1 MGNQVKEVAALKS
14 GKGLLPLHLY
24 FLFYC
29 IWRKI
34 RSKSWVIVIACL
46 SLKSSER
53 DDIILI
59 LTPDR
64 KRNDGGRLCL
74 KKDRNIQSW
83 LKKRKTVSVVMKTL
97 STFDAI
103 QSLSPSASLHTFF
116 VSDVFCL
123 QCVKVSL
130 SGK

>member
-14 GKGLLPLHLY
+14 KEGLLPLHLY

-74 KKDRNIQSW
+74 KKDR
-83 LKKRKTVSVVMKTL
+83 TVMAKILETVTVVILLVLL
-97 STFDAI
+97 SLF
-103 QSLSPSASLHTFF
+103 QPLSHPAS
-116 VSDVFCL
+116 
-123 QCVKVSL
+123 
-130 SGK
+130 